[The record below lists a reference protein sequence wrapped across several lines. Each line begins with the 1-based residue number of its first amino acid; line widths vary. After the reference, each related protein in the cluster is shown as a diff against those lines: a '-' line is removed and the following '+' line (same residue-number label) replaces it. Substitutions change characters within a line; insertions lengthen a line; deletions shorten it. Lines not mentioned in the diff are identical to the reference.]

1 MIGKKDKMERNNKKR
16 LLAFIPYL
24 ALTALAVLG
33 IINIKWLINVL
44 AGLWNIL
51 SPLVI
56 GCAMAY
62 VLNLIMRKLEKLYF
76 PKSEKRIVQA
86 TKRPVCLV
94 LSLLLVFILLGLV
107 IGLIVPEI
115 VNIFVVMGETLPV
128 YGEKI
133 RKLLMEYDSQL
144 PVVGDYIE
152 EYLQNGGIDWNTI
165 LAKAVEFAKNGVGGL
180 LTSTISVVASVV
192 GGVVNFFI
200 GLIFAIYILYNKE
213 KLASQMSRLMK
224 SYMKPENSARLTYF
238 CSTADKCF
246 SSFIVGQC
254 TEAVILGVLCA
265 LGMAILRIPYASTI
279 GTLIGA
285 TALIP
290 IVGAYIGAIV
300 GALMILVVDPIKAL
314 WFVIFL
320 VILQQVEGNVIYPK
334 VVGSSIGLPGMWVL
348 AAVTVGGGLGG
359 IPGMLF
365 GVPAA
370 ATVYKLLQNDVRR
383 RERTA
388 AEEDHEADEAPQA
401 EDNTENEQ
409 SGSQTDSQS
418 DNSSVT

>member
-1 MIGKKDKMERNNKKR
+1 MKGKKDKMERNNKKR

-107 IGLIVPEI
+107 MGLIVPEI

-192 GGVVNFFI
+192 GG
-200 GLIFAIYILYNKE
+200 E
-213 KLASQMSRLMK
+213 W
-224 SYMKPENSARLTYF
+224 
-238 CSTADKCF
+238 ST
-246 SSFIVGQC
+246 SS
-254 TEAVILGVLCA
+254 
-265 LGMAILRIPYASTI
+265 
-279 GTLIGA
+279 
-285 TALIP
+285 
-290 IVGAYIGAIV
+290 
-300 GALMILVVDPIKAL
+300 
-314 WFVIFL
+314 
-320 VILQQVEGNVIYPK
+320 
-334 VVGSSIGLPGMWVL
+334 
-348 AAVTVGGGLGG
+348 
-359 IPGMLF
+359 
-365 GVPAA
+365 
-370 ATVYKLLQNDVRR
+370 
-383 RERTA
+383 
-388 AEEDHEADEAPQA
+388 
-401 EDNTENEQ
+401 
-409 SGSQTDSQS
+409 SG
-418 DNSSVT
+418 